1 MVDATKTAVIS
12 QTGMGQAIG
21 LAARGHSIRK
31 FAFGQVMAE
40 FISTEILE
48 KLENPLK
55 FQHRPG
61 GTENLVVEVRDSAR
75 ALPPFSPPLRPSDTA
90 AGSFPSS
97 VLTSTASPVAIAAI
111 RCASWFVSRGLFV
124 FVVIQA

>member
-1 MVDATKTAVIS
+1 MHEVQRNGVHMIVHFLAERGGAI
-12 QTGMGQAIG
+12 QAFVSSKVMADFVG
-21 LAARGHSIRK
+21 SEIRK
-31 FAFGQVMAE
+31 
-40 FISTEILE
+40 

-55 FQHRPG
+55 FRYRPG